1 MRNTIHWFAAVL
13 FFIAALHA
21 GEPTDID
28 REIAKI
34 RSAPPQ
40 ERVKLMNDF
49 KRRLFQ
55 MNQDQRR
62 MAIERL
68 RHSMPNKNGHV
79 PNRGMMR
86 QPMMNQQSPATPGF
100 HPPQHAGGGAGPAA
114 GHPAPNR
121 AGPAAPS
128 FNGMPHG
135 GRDGPKHGK
144 GPMGNGRH

>member
-1 MRNTIHWFAAVL
+1 MKYPIYVFAVVL
-13 FFIAALHA
+13 FFMTALHA
-21 GEPTDID
+21 AEPTDID

-55 MNQDQRR
+55 MNQNQRR

-68 RHSMPNKNGHV
+68 RNSMHDGGGRV
-79 PNRGMMR
+79 PNRGTMPQRMMNPDRPPAGSGIR
-86 QPMMNQQSPATPGF
+86 QPQHPGGGSMAA
-100 HPPQHAGGGAGPAA
+100 HPPQNQGGF
-114 GHPAPNR
+114 
-121 AGPAAPS
+121 AAPS
-128 FNGMPHG
+128 FEGGMRQG
-135 GRDGPKHGK
+135 NRDGPKQGK